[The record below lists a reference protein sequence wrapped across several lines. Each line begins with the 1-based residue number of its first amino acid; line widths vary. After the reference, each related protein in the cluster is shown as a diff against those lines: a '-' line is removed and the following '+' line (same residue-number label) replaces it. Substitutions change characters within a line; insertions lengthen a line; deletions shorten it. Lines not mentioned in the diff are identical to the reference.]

1 MKNVSKMLA
10 MVGVVSVLMVAC
22 GEDTPKVSV
31 QQLDDSMGIVR
42 DNLLFNAQLYKMT
55 DPRLEGFKAV
65 PNGDSTMSN
74 KCPQGDGWGTITMVN
89 TDTGKQ
95 TKLKCSTYSKNVS
108 CQLEKEF
115 KYVSDEGHCASLD
128 KVPYP
133 IPKIAN

>member
-1 MKNVSKMLA
+1 MKSVNKVFA
-10 MVGVVSVLMVAC
+10 MVSLVSMLSAC
-22 GEDTPKVSV
+22 GTPNVSV

-55 DPRLEGFKAV
+55 DPRLEGYKAV
-65 PNGDSTMSN
+65 PNGDSTMSV

-89 TDTGKQ
+89 VESGGQ
-95 TKLKCSTYSKNVS
+95 AKLKCSTYSKNVS

-115 KYVSDEGHCASLD
+115 KYVTEDGHCASLD